1 MIKADDKVKYED
13 LGEDE
18 QPRFTNFELLQK
30 EVEVLEEH
38 IDELVKILRYNDL
51 ERKETIEPKYFDTD
65 EVYKRLEDGE

>member
-1 MIKADDKVKYED
+1 MIKADDKVKYEG
-13 LGEDE
+13 LGKDE
-18 QPRFTNFELLQK
+18 QPEFTNFELLQK